1 MKEAVYKGV
10 KEAIYRVGRRKS
22 FALYIQMDNDDE
34 DVLNALP
41 GTNNVLHKPRALF
54 WFEFML
60 FSSINSRFNSLLF
73 LELGLKTSEIG
84 IVLAI
89 YSIFAMVT
97 GPMWTLFA
105 DKIENPPLVLLI
117 CCIGA
122 TLSFLS
128 YSFCNVFF
136 QVVIVRATF
145 SIFFPP
151 LASLMDAIG
160 LNAFTNED
168 DDISIKQAA
177 YGKERLW
184 GAVSWAITHI
194 LLGISMDLFHITST
208 ILYAFSILNSILFI
222 TIILYTIFQKK
233 HAITITNINEENDS
247 IINEKNALAVIS
259 KDDDDDN
266 NIDNNNNNDTK
277 HFVNQHNN
285 NVNLIDATKSILC
298 KNIYSITF
306 FMVVSIIGMGTSL
319 VEGLVFLFFVHD
331 LKATNTVCG
340 ISVLITVMFEVPIFY
355 YSDFIVKKV
364 SNQTLMGIAHIA
376 YVCRVVGYTVIPN
389 PWWLLVLEPLH
400 GVTYA
405 CFQLSSVAIASK
417 LANNKLQST
426 AQGLRSSFLNFGAF
440 IGYVIGGI
448 VMERFN
454 SYILYRVMAG
464 IVLLTLILYMISSY
478 CFGNEE
484 DGNISMHSKRNHT
497 SMKHVAFITL
507 NSVGEEEDD
516 DDQIAVKMG
525 I

>member
-1 MKEAVYKGV
+1 MILILIVLIDRDCILYILETKRNMDCLFQKIQSIKNLSNYKISTATSFSLHDVIIFGC
-10 KEAIYRVGRRKS
+10 KGGRIVIFSVQSRKS
-22 FALYIQMDNDDE
+22 IKSFKSYLPCIHNLYYESIGNNLISVESNETNDTFCI
-34 DVLNALP
+34 VCYHVSTSWLKGSNAKF
-41 GTNNVLHKPRALF
+41 NN
-54 WFEFML
+54 
-60 FSSINSRFNSLLF
+60 
-73 LELGLKTSEIG
+73 
-84 IVLAI
+84 
-89 YSIFAMVT
+89 
-97 GPMWTLFA
+97 
-105 DKIENPPLVLLI
+105 
-117 CCIGA
+117 
-122 TLSFLS
+122 
-128 YSFCNVFF
+128 
-136 QVVIVRATF
+136 
-145 SIFFPP
+145 
-151 LASLMDAIG
+151 
-160 LNAFTNED
+160 
-168 DDISIKQAA
+168 
-177 YGKERLW
+177 
-184 GAVSWAITHI
+184 
-194 LLGISMDLFHITST
+194 
-208 ILYAFSILNSILFI
+208 
-222 TIILYTIFQKK
+222 
-233 HAITITNINEENDS
+233 
-247 IINEKNALAVIS
+247 
-259 KDDDDDN
+259 N
-266 NIDNNNNNDTK
+266 NNNNNNNDNNNNTNNSNTPTYTYLPLPLQNVTFETK
-277 HFVNQHNN
+277 LCTFSGRIALLDQDSGTVNIWQCPAGDRIDFEHYVEIGFKIYPSRYQPSFFIYDNILGYVYEDKLTVLKLNLVNTSTSKSVIPETSRTFGKKYKANDKISIDMSGKDTIFQHNN

-426 AQGLRSSFLNFGAF
+426 TQGLRSSFLNFGAF

-454 SYILYRVMAG
+454 SNILYRVMAG

-478 CFGNEE
+478 YFENEE
-484 DGNISMHSKRNHT
+484 DGNISMHSKRNRT

-507 NSVGEEEDD
+507 NTVGEEDDD
-516 DDQIAVKMG
+516 DDQIAIKMG
-525 I
+525 V